1 MFFDRSR
8 AGYILHG
15 KLLMAAGL
23 LVLAGCQAATNVAGT
38 DLFGPDGQIQTF
50 IVDFARQALA
60 ALVL

>member
-1 MFFDRSR
+1 MFSDRTH
-8 AGYILHG
+8 AGYVSHW

-23 LVLAGCQAATNVAGT
+23 LALAGCQAATSAAGT

-50 IVDFARQALA
+50 LVDFARQALA